1 MNKSILITGANAGV
15 GKEAARQLALKKET
29 EKIYLACRNPEK
41 AEAAKAELEKSTNR
55 KIFEILIMDV
65 SNVESV
71 RAAVSNLK
79 EPVDALIMNAGGLAG
94 KTPMKLTD
102 SGMNELS
109 AVNVIGH
116 VVLVDE
122 FLKND
127 KLRKVALFA
136 SSEAA
141 RGIEKVAKGPNL
153 KTSSVEEFSS
163 ILDGTYFGNKFDLMQ
178 AYGHVKYTATM
189 WMSSLARK
197 HPTIRFIS
205 MSPGSTKGTAIAQEL
220 PIISKIMLQYIMMP
234 IIMPLMGMIQS
245 LDKGAKRY
253 VDGITE
259 DSFKT
264 GVFYASQS
272 GKVVGAVIDQSSILA
287 DLNNTTFQDNAN
299 EAIHKF
305 IKS

>member
-1 MNKSILITGANAGV
+1 VNKTILITGANAGL
-15 GKEAARQLALKKET
+15 GKEAARQLASKSECQ
-29 EKIYLACRNPEK
+29 KIYLACRNPKK
-41 AEAAKAELEKSTNR
+41 AEAAKADLEKSTNK

-71 RAAVSNLK
+71 RTAVGKLK
-79 EPVDALIMNAGGLAG
+79 EPIDALIMNAGGLAG
-94 KTPMKLTD
+94 KTPEKLTD
-102 SGMNELS
+102 SGMNELA

-122 FLKND
+122 LLKND
-127 KLRKVALFA
+127 KLKKVALLV

-141 RGIEKVAKGPNL
+141 RGLGKMLKAPNL
-153 KTSSVEEFSS
+153 KTSSVDEFAS
-163 ILDGTYFGNKFDLMQ
+163 ILDGSYFGNKFDLML

-197 HPTIRFIS
+197 HPTIKFIS

-220 PIISKIMLQYIMMP
+220 PIISKIMLEYIMMP
-234 IIMPLMGMIQS
+234 IVMPLMGMIQS

-264 GVFYASQS
+264 GVFYASREDKAI
-272 GKVVGAVIDQSSILA
+272 GEVVDQSTILP
-287 DLNNTTFQDNAN
+287 DLSNTVYQDNAN

-305 IKS
+305 IKP

>member
-29 EKIYLACRNPEK
+29 EKIYLACRNPKK
-41 AEAAKAELEKSTNR
+41 AATAKADLEKSTNK

-71 RAAVSNLK
+71 RTAVSKLK
-79 EPVDALIMNAGGLAG
+79 EPIDALIMNAGGLVG
-94 KTPMKLTD
+94 KTPERLTY

-109 AVNVIGH
+109 SVNVIGH

-122 FLKND
+122 LLKND
-127 KLRKVALFA
+127 KLKKVALYV

-141 RGIEKVAKGPNL
+141 RGLGKMLKAPNL
-153 KTSSVEEFSS
+153 TSSSVEEFAS

-178 AYGHVKYTATM
+178 AYGLVKYTATM

-197 HPTIRFIS
+197 HPTIKFIS
-205 MSPGSTKGTAIAQEL
+205 MSPGSTKGTSIAQEL
-220 PIISKIMLQYIMMP
+220 PLMSKIMLQYIMIPIVMP
-234 IIMPLMGMIQS
+234 MMGMIQS

-259 DSFKT
+259 DSFQT
-264 GVFYASQS
+264 GVFYASKS
-272 GKVVGAVIDQSSILA
+272 GKAVGAVIDQSTILPS
-287 DLNNTTFQDNAN
+287 LNNTTFQDNAN

-305 IKS
+305 IIS

>member
-264 GVFYASQS
+264 GVFYTSQS
-272 GKVVGAVIDQSSILA
+272 GKAVGAVIDQSAILA

-305 IKS
+305 IK

>member
-1 MNKSILITGANAGV
+1 MNKSILITGANVGV
-15 GKEAARQLALKKET
+15 GKEAARQLALKNET
-29 EKIYLACRNPEK
+29 EKIYLACRNPKK
-41 AEAAKAELEKSTNR
+41 AEAAKADLEKSTNK
-55 KIFEILIMDV
+55 KIFEILIIDV
-65 SNVESV
+65 SSVESV
-71 RAAVSNLK
+71 RAAVSKLK

-94 KTPMKLTD
+94 KTPGKLTD

-122 FLKND
+122 LLKND
-127 KLRKVALFA
+127 KLKKVALYV

-141 RGIEKVAKGPNL
+141 RGLGKMVKAPNL
-153 KTSSVEEFSS
+153 KTSSVEEFAS

-197 HPTIRFIS
+197 HPTIKFIS
-205 MSPGSTKGTAIAQEL
+205 MSPGSTSGTAIAQEL

-264 GVFYASQS
+264 GVFYASKS
-272 GKVVGAVIDQSSILA
+272 DKGIGAVIDQSTILP
-287 DLNNTTFQDNAN
+287 DLNNTRFQDNAN
-299 EAIHKF
+299 EAIHTF